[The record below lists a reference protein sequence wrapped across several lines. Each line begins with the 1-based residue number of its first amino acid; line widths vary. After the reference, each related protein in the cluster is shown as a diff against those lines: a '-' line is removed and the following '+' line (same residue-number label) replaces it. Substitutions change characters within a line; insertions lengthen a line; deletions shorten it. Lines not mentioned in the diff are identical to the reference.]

1 MKSVNRICLM
11 MILCCVCCI
20 NIAQAAVNPKPFVIP
35 ELKEWKGALFTQ
47 KEILNCNA
55 SPGCWQMTAIPY
67 LIILRR

>member
-35 ELKEWKGALFTQ
+35 ELKEWKGNEGKFIPTEQTRLLF
-47 KEILNCNA
+47 
-55 SPGCWQMTAIPY
+55 
-67 LIILRR
+67 

>member
-35 ELKEWKGALFTQ
+35 ELKE
-47 KEILNCNA
+47 
-55 SPGCWQMTAIPY
+55 
-67 LIILRR
+67 